1 MESCPQVDHICGE
14 FLINYITLIIRVLF
28 LATEWHFIIY
38 IPDGIYSISGSK
50 YQINFMKSAIKENP
64 ELLQNNMK
72 RVIGIIIGLLKN
84 RVNVDSSLTSKKVK
98 IKKFIK
104 K

>member
-1 MESCPQVDHICGE
+1 
-14 FLINYITLIIRVLF
+14 
-28 LATEWHFIIY
+28 
-38 IPDGIYSISGSK
+38 
-50 YQINFMKSAIKENP
+50 MKSAIKENP